1 MSQSGHHPILTQL
14 RHISIIGLN
23 RDESESEWYI
33 VIWDIHE
40 LTRPMLTPTQSHSWK
55 IRHIPH
61 HIEHHQQCSQS
72 QTPKPHSDMATLVH
86 TTLFLLHPSCFP
98 RDFTCFELC
107 FQNHLHPNNSDF
119 KESSSDFL

>member
-55 IRHIPH
+55 IRHTPH
-61 HIEHHQQCSQS
+61 HIEHHSA
-72 QTPKPHSDMATLVH
+72 TVLAKWHSHEVWAKI
-86 TTLFLLHPSCFP
+86 LHF
-98 RDFTCFELC
+98 
-107 FQNHLHPNNSDF
+107 
-119 KESSSDFL
+119 